1 MVLTE
6 VIADCFRRGNFSRE
20 SLSAYEW
27 TRRGSVERLQRLA
40 DEEVFFWNAGDPI
53 RTWLRDRVFCVID
66 RNARLRYKMLAQVA
80 GIEVKPY
87 TLLDYLK
94 AAGFLPDMRADH
106 WP

>member
-1 MVLTE
+1 
-6 VIADCFRRGNFSRE
+6 
-20 SLSAYEW
+20 
-27 TRRGSVERLQRLA
+27 VERLQRLA

-53 RTWLRDRVFCVID
+53 RTWLRDRVFGVID

-94 AAGFLPDMRADH
+94 AGGFLPDTRADH